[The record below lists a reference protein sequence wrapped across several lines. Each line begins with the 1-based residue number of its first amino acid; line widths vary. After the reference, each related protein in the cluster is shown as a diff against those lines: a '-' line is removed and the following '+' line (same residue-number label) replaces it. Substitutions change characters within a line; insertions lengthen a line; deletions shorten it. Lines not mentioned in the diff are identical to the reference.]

1 MKPTDGTG
9 TAADQTAGEGSF
21 RVKAGDPTREAPSRA
36 NPEAGEGTAGAG
48 DTSGGSSAT
57 GIEREDLEGVGA
69 GESDLQV
76 DVPDITVSG
85 VAGGKAAAN
94 EPDNTFIDEAPAIF
108 VAEESVPVD
117 GKVPVVTESD
127 EASVN
132 ESESTPSDDR
142 VFLERPASVIPVPEL
157 EFEAI
162 DFTDDEPEE
171 VEIIKQVQDPV
182 QALRG
187 AWSQTSPEVS
197 ADFGPGGTDQRLL
210 VINPALGTIE
220 IRCYYGSAVRMEIYG
235 VVAFESDRQKRITLV
250 TDSDRQ
256 VLFDDFAMPAPGGG
270 TIQPPALGPGS
281 VVAFEAL
288 DETGQAMRIG
298 DREYERIDLET
309 YRDMRRG
316 NSGVLAVPA
325 PPVIA
330 SGDDGGDGQEVQGVE
345 PEFFGIKAV
354 GRRIC
359 FICDG
364 SGSMGAHFSQLK
376 TELVRLVASLPEG
389 TQFVV
394 MFFSGKTI
402 GSLKW
407 RSAGA
412 QGARSLEKDLA
423 DTTSGGSSDPTDA
436 IKIAFQMKKV
446 PDTIFL
452 LTDGQ
457 IEPRTP
463 RVIKGL
469 NSTGGLSRV
478 HTVLFGSSAGGS
490 LLQQV
495 ASENGGDFRHVNPG
509 P

>member
-36 NPEAGEGTAGAG
+36 NPEAGEGAAGAG

-57 GIEREDLEGVGA
+57 GIEREDLDGVGA

-162 DFTDDEPEE
+162 DFTGDEPEE
-171 VEIIKQVQDPV
+171 VEIIKQVHDPV

-270 TIQPPALGPGS
+270 TIQPPALGPVQS
-281 VVAFEAL
+281 LPSKLLMKLARPCES
-288 DETGQAMRIG
+288 ETGSMNGLI
-298 DREYERIDLET
+298 LK
-309 YRDMRRG
+309 
-316 NSGVLAVPA
+316 P
-325 PPVIA
+325 IA
-330 SGDDGGDGQEVQGVE
+330 
-345 PEFFGIKAV
+345 
-354 GRRIC
+354 
-359 FICDG
+359 ICD
-364 SGSMGAHFSQLK
+364 
-376 TELVRLVASLPEG
+376 VA
-389 TQFVV
+389 TRV
-394 MFFSGKTI
+394 
-402 GSLKW
+402 
-407 RSAGA
+407 
-412 QGARSLEKDLA
+412 
-423 DTTSGGSSDPTDA
+423 
-436 IKIAFQMKKV
+436 
-446 PDTIFL
+446 FL
-452 LTDGQ
+452 RCPLH
-457 IEPRTP
+457 
-463 RVIKGL
+463 L
-469 NSTGGLSRV
+469 
-478 HTVLFGSSAGGS
+478 
-490 LLQQV
+490 
-495 ASENGGDFRHVNPG
+495 
-509 P
+509 